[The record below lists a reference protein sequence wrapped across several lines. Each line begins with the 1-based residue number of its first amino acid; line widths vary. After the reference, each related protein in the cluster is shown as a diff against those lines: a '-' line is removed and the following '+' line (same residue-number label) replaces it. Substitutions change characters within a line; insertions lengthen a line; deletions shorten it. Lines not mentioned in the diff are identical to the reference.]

1 MDRGHAATTAPDI
14 VDRRRTFVEC
24 VANARVFLPGDAVTH
39 GAITEL
45 RNPSPLS
52 IEETNQA
59 N

>member
-1 MDRGHAATTAPDI
+1 MRQLPRPTSLIGAGL
-14 VDRRRTFVEC
+14 FVEC
-24 VANARVFLPGDAVTH
+24 VANHRVFLPGDAVTH

-45 RNPSPLS
+45 RNASPLS